1 MHFRTKYDILA
12 KRDCD
17 AAGPQPEDALGR
29 KKQSSE
35 QSFPSRRKNTAI
47 RNKGQARRK
56 KMVFAAILAGGVGKR
71 IERHSIPKQFISI
84 GGTPIILHTVREF
97 LKSDRFERIYIA
109 IHKDWRLHLQDLLS
123 ASFSAE
129 ELERIS
135 LVDGGKE
142 RLDSFVNT
150 MDAVIA
156 QYGLNKEDVL
166 ICHDSVRPFVTQ
178 QMLDDCIDAA
188 LRYDFAL
195 TVVPTTDTIHV
206 SHEDDYI
213 DGTLDRKGL
222 YNGQNPSGFNI
233 ALLKKAVDSF
243 TEETKAS
250 VTGTTQ
256 LILKLGYKIRI
267 VKGHTSNFKITTNN
281 DLDVAERIIRARPKT
296 RKIELVDVTLRDGG
310 IALNFDFGSERM
322 QKIKSTL
329 EASGVEYIET
339 GYIDEKKGS
348 PEGRT
353 CFDNERS
360 IEKTLLHTGK
370 KAGVNYLAMIDY
382 GTFDVSKLHDRTANG
397 VDGIR
402 LAFHK
407 EHWRESI
414 DWGKIILSKG
424 YDLYIQPMV
433 CMRYTDEEYKQ
444 LIQVCN
450 AELAGAKGFYV
461 VDSFGQMDNQALL
474 HKLEIADQYVSMSM
488 KLGFHAHNN
497 RQMAYSNAL
506 AFLDYNARHDMMLD
520 ASIMGMGKGAG
531 NLCTEL
537 IEPTLIREG
546 KYYDSTVLYEAISE
560 YFAAQQKKTPWGY
573 SLDYYLSS
581 LYSCTPS
588 YIKIFT
594 ADPRVTTDVLIEL
607 LKNMPDE
614 KRAACDR
621 KFAAEYLKGYF
632 A

>member
-1 MHFRTKYDILA
+1 MIY
-12 KRDCD
+12 
-17 AAGPQPEDALGR
+17 
-29 KKQSSE
+29 
-35 QSFPSRRKNTAI
+35 
-47 RNKGQARRK
+47 
-56 KMVFAAILAGGVGKR
+56 AAILAGGVGKR
-71 IERHSIPKQFISI
+71 IERYSIPKQFIAI
-84 GGTPIILHTVREF
+84 GGTPIILHTVRTF
-97 LKSDRFERIYIA
+97 LQNERFERVYIA
-109 IHKDWRLHLQDLLS
+109 IHKDWREYLQELLNS
-123 ASFSAE
+123 CFSKE
-129 ELERIS
+129 ELGRIC

-142 RLDSFVNT
+142 RLDSFTNVMNAILS
-150 MDAVIA
+150 DR
-156 QYGLNKEDVL
+156 GLKEEDVL

-178 QMLDDCIDAA
+178 QMINDCIDAT
-188 LRYDFAL
+188 LEDHFAL
-195 TVVPTTDTIHV
+195 TVVPTADTIHIA
-206 SHEDDYI
+206 HDDRFI
-213 DGTLDRKGL
+213 DGTMDRNGL

-233 ALLKKAVDSF
+233 ALLKKALDSF
-243 TEETKAS
+243 TDETKRS

-256 LILKLGYKIRI
+256 LVLKLGYKIRI
-267 VKGHTSNFKITTNN
+267 VKGHTGNFKITTDN
-281 DLDVAERIIRARPKT
+281 DLDVADRIVRSRPKT

-310 IALNFDFGSERM
+310 IVINFDFGLARM
-322 QKIKSTL
+322 QKIKAVL
-329 EASGVEYIET
+329 EESGVEYIET

-348 PEGRT
+348 SEGRT
-353 CFDNERS
+353 CFDNELS
-360 IEKTLLHTGK
+360 IEKTLLSSGK
-370 KAGVNYLAMIDY
+370 KPGVQYFAMIDY
-382 GTFDVSKLHDRTANG
+382 GAFDVSKLHPRSESG

-407 EHWRESI
+407 ENWEAAI
-414 DWGKIILSKG
+414 EWGRIILSKG

-433 CMRYTDEEYKQ
+433 SMRYTDEEYKH

-450 AELAGAKGFYV
+450 TELAGASGFYV
-461 VDSFGQMDNQALL
+461 VDSFGQMDNMDLI
-474 HKLEIADQYVSMSM
+474 HKLEIADQAVSMSM

-506 AFLDYNARHDMMLD
+506 AFVEFNSRHDMMLD

-537 IEPTLIREG
+537 IEATLIKEG
-546 KYYDSTVLYEAISE
+546 KSYNTNVVYDAISE
-560 YFAAQQKKTPWGY
+560 YFAEQQKKTPWGY

-594 ADPRVTTDVLIEL
+594 ADERVTTDVLVEL

>member
-1 MHFRTKYDILA
+1 
-12 KRDCD
+12 
-17 AAGPQPEDALGR
+17 
-29 KKQSSE
+29 
-35 QSFPSRRKNTAI
+35 
-47 RNKGQARRK
+47 
-56 KMVFAAILAGGVGKR
+56 MVYAAILAGGVGKR
-71 IERHSIPKQFISI
+71 MEKYSIPKQFISI
-84 GGTPIILHTVREF
+84 GSTPIIIITLREF
-97 LKSDRFERIYIA
+97 MKVDRFEKIYIA
-109 IHKDWRLHLQDLLS
+109 IHRDWKEYLEELLS

-129 ELERIS
+129 ELNRIS

-142 RLDSFVNT
+142 RLDSFIHV
-150 MDAVIA
+150 MDAVISQA
-156 QYGLNKEDVL
+156 GLNAEDIL

-178 QMLDDCIDAA
+178 QMINDCIDAA
-188 LRYDFAL
+188 LEDNFAL
-195 TVVPTTDTIHV
+195 TVIPTTDTIHV
-206 SHEDDYI
+206 AKDEKYI
-213 DGTLDRKGL
+213 EGTLDRNNL
-222 YNGQNPSGFNI
+222 YNGQNPSGFRI
-233 ALLKKAVDSF
+233 ALLKKAIDSF
-243 TEETKAS
+243 SEEMKAS

-267 VKGHTSNFKITTNN
+267 VKGHTSNFKITTDN
-281 DLDVAERIIRARPKT
+281 DLDVADRIIRSRGKT

-310 IALNFDFGSERM
+310 IVINFDFGPDRM
-322 QKIKSTL
+322 QKIKAAL
-329 EASGVEYIET
+329 EASGVEYMET
-339 GYIDEKKGS
+339 GYIDERKGS

-353 CFDNERS
+353 CFDNEVS
-360 IEKTLLHTGK
+360 IEKTLLRSGK
-370 KAGVNYLAMIDY
+370 KPGVAYLAMIDY
-382 GTFDVSKLHDRTANG
+382 GTFDVNRLQPRSAG
-397 VDGIR
+397 GIDGIR

-407 EHWRESI
+407 ENWEASI
-414 DWGKIILSKG
+414 EWGKIIMSKG

-433 CMRYTDEEYKQ
+433 SMRYTDEEYKH

-450 AELAGAKGFYV
+450 TELAGAKGFYV
-461 VDSFGQMDNQALL
+461 VDSFGQMDNAALI

-506 AFLDYNARHDMMLD
+506 TFVGFNSRHDMMLD

-537 IEPTLIREG
+537 IEATLINEG
-546 KYYDSTVLYEAISE
+546 KLYNSNVIYEAISE
-560 YFAAQQKKTPWGY
+560 YFAEQQAKTPWGY

-594 ADPRVTTDVLIEL
+594 ADDRVTTDVLIDL

-621 KFAAEYLKGYF
+621 AFAAEYLKGYF

>member
-1 MHFRTKYDILA
+1 MIY
-12 KRDCD
+12 
-17 AAGPQPEDALGR
+17 
-29 KKQSSE
+29 
-35 QSFPSRRKNTAI
+35 
-47 RNKGQARRK
+47 
-56 KMVFAAILAGGVGKR
+56 AAILAGGIGKR

-84 GGTPIILHTVREF
+84 GGTPIIILTVQEF
-97 LKSDRFERIYIA
+97 LKNDRFERLYIA
-109 IHKDWRLHLQDLLS
+109 IHKDWRAYL
-123 ASFSAE
+123 E
-129 ELERIS
+129 ELLKSLFTDQEIQRIE
-135 LVDGGKE
+135 LVEGGKE
-142 RLDSFVNT
+142 RLDSFTNI
-150 MDAVIA
+150 MDAVIHDH
-156 QYGLNKEDVL
+156 GLHDEDIL

-178 QMLDDCIDAA
+178 QMINECIDAT
-188 LRYDFAL
+188 LEDDFAL

-206 SHEDDYI
+206 AQDEKFI
-213 DGTLDRKGL
+213 KGTLDRNGL

-233 ALLKKAVDSF
+233 ALLKKAVESF
-243 TEETKAS
+243 TEETKAA

-256 LILKLGYKIRI
+256 LILKLGYMIRI
-267 VKGHTSNFKITTNN
+267 VKGHTSNFKITTDN
-281 DLDVAERIIRARPKT
+281 DLDVADRIIRSRPKT

-310 IALNFDFGSERM
+310 IVINFDYGLERM
-322 QKIKSTL
+322 LKIKETL

-353 CFDNERS
+353 CFDNEIS
-360 IEKTLLHTGK
+360 IEKTLLANGK
-370 KAGVNYLAMIDY
+370 KPGVNYFAMIDY
-382 GTFDVSKLHDRTANG
+382 GTFDVNKLHERTPGG

-407 EHWRESI
+407 ENWEASI
-414 DWGKIILSKG
+414 EWGKIILSKG

-433 CMRYTDEEYKQ
+433 SMRYTDEEYKH

-450 AELAGAKGFYV
+450 TELAAAKGFYV
-461 VDSFGQMDNQALL
+461 VDSFGQMDSAFLL

-506 AFLDYNARHDMMLD
+506 TFVDFNSRHDMMLD

-537 IEPTLIREG
+537 IEATLVNEG
-546 KYYDSTVLYEAISE
+546 KNYNTNVIYEAISE
-560 YFAAQQKKTPWGY
+560 YFADQQKKTPWGY

-594 ADPRVTTDVLIEL
+594 ADERVTTDVLVDL

-621 KFAAEYLKGYF
+621 TFAVAYLKGYF
-632 A
+632 E

>member
-1 MHFRTKYDILA
+1 MIY
-12 KRDCD
+12 
-17 AAGPQPEDALGR
+17 
-29 KKQSSE
+29 
-35 QSFPSRRKNTAI
+35 
-47 RNKGQARRK
+47 
-56 KMVFAAILAGGVGKR
+56 AAILAGGVGKR
-71 IERHSIPKQFISI
+71 IERYSIPKQFIAI
-84 GGTPIILHTVREF
+84 GGTPIILHTVRTF
-97 LKSDRFERIYIA
+97 LQNERFERVYIA
-109 IHKDWRLHLQDLLS
+109 IHKDWREYLQELLNS
-123 ASFSAE
+123 CFSKE
-129 ELERIS
+129 ELGRIC

-142 RLDSFVNT
+142 RLDSFTNVMNAILS
-150 MDAVIA
+150 DR
-156 QYGLNKEDVL
+156 GLKEEDVL

-178 QMLDDCIDAA
+178 QMINDCIDAT
-188 LRYDFAL
+188 LEDHFAL
-195 TVVPTTDTIHV
+195 TVVPTADTIHIA
-206 SHEDDYI
+206 HDDRFI
-213 DGTLDRKGL
+213 DGTMDRNGL

-233 ALLKKAVDSF
+233 ALLKKALDSF
-243 TEETKAS
+243 TDETKRS

-256 LILKLGYKIRI
+256 LVLKLGYKIRI
-267 VKGHTSNFKITTNN
+267 VKGHTGNFKITTDN
-281 DLDVAERIIRARPKT
+281 DLDVADRIVRSRPKT

-310 IALNFDFGSERM
+310 IVINFDFGLARM
-322 QKIKSTL
+322 QKIKAVL
-329 EASGVEYIET
+329 EDSGVEYIET

-348 PEGRT
+348 SEGRT
-353 CFDNERS
+353 CFDNELS
-360 IEKTLLHTGK
+360 IEKTLLNSGK
-370 KAGVNYLAMIDY
+370 KPGVQYFAMIDY
-382 GTFDVSKLHDRTANG
+382 GAFDVSKLHPRSESG

-407 EHWRESI
+407 ENWEAAI
-414 DWGKIILSKG
+414 EWGRIILSKG

-433 CMRYTDEEYKQ
+433 SMRYTDEEYKR

-450 AELAGAKGFYV
+450 TELAGASGFYV
-461 VDSFGQMDNQALL
+461 VDSFGQMDNMDLI
-474 HKLEIADQYVSMSM
+474 HKLEIADQAVSMSM

-506 AFLDYNARHDMMLD
+506 AFVEFNSRHDMMLD

-537 IEPTLIREG
+537 IEATLIKEG
-546 KYYDSTVLYEAISE
+546 KSYNTNVVYDAISE
-560 YFAAQQKKTPWGY
+560 YFAEQQKKTPWGY

-594 ADPRVTTDVLIEL
+594 ADERVTTDVLVEL